1 VNRILIVED
10 DQDLANLAKRWLEE
24 KGYGVQHVTDGP
36 SAVEFLK
43 KDPLPTLVLLDIMLP
58 KMDGFEVLRRIR
70 TDTRMKALPVVMV
83 TSFSRDRDE
92 ARAREIGVSDYIVK
106 PLMRFDF
113 MKRIEHILKDQ

>member
-1 VNRILIVED
+1 MNRILIVED
-10 DQDLANLAKRWLEE
+10 DQDVANLAMRWLEE
-24 KGYGVQHVTDGP
+24 KGYRVQHVTDGP

-70 TDTRMKALPVVMV
+70 TEGRTKSLPVVMV

-92 ARAREIGVSDYIVK
+92 QRAREIGVSDYIVK
-106 PLMRFDF
+106 PLMRLDF
-113 MKRIEHILKDQ
+113 LKRIEHILKDQ